1 MNRRTYT
8 VTETAEILGISR
20 SSAYEAV
27 RRGDIPSI
35 AVGHRIV
42 IARSVL
48 DRLIDGDADDQPKI
62 AAATGS
68 AASRPSAGVTWE
80 YRSNVM
86 PTLAWPSRSDT
97 TFGCTPAF
105 NASVAYMWR
114 RSCKRIRC
122 EHARSPIKPNSR
134 VMRSRWCAPPNSSAN
149 TRSNVASH
157 P

>member
-42 IARSVL
+42 STPSVL

-62 AAATGS
+62 AAATEC
-68 AASRPSAGVTWE
+68 AASRPARASRGS
-80 YRSNVM
+80 RD
-86 PTLAWPSRSDT
+86 PT
-97 TFGCTPAF
+97 
-105 NASVAYMWR
+105 
-114 RSCKRIRC
+114 
-122 EHARSPIKPNSR
+122 
-134 VMRSRWCAPPNSSAN
+134 
-149 TRSNVASH
+149 
-157 P
+157 